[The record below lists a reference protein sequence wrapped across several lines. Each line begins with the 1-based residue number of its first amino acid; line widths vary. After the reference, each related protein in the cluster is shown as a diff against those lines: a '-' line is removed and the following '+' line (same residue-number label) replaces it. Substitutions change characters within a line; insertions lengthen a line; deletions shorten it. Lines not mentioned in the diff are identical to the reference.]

1 MNITLRRGNGAD
13 GATAQWRHGG
23 KGTVRTVRRPMGAV
37 VVRRRRSCAARIRVW
52 GGRLSL
58 PPHTP
63 TTQAGS

>member
-23 KGTVRTVRRPMGAV
+23 KGTVRTVRRPVGAV

-52 GGRLSL
+52 GG
-58 PPHTP
+58 
-63 TTQAGS
+63 G